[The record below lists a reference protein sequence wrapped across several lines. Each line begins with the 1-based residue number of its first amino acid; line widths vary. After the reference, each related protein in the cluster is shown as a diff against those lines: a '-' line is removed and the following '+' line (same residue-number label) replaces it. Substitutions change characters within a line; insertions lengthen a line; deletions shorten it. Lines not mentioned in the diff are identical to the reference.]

1 MARVVAGTDIGR
13 REHNAALGWAADLQL
28 AGRLDGEELLG
39 EGFNLGGV
47 LQQLVQDEVQQALA
61 VVAAS
66 AVHQLQQRLQF
77 EACTQHQHRTST
89 TRILCK
95 SLMSCYLSCH
105 ECDVRI
111 VDLLQR
117 NTKTFSQNLG

>member
-1 MARVVAGTDIGR
+1 MTHMAFCILSTPGMVAHAWCHVARVVACTNIDR
-13 REHNAALGWAADLQL
+13 RESDALGWVADLQL
-28 AGRLDGEELLG
+28 AGRLDGEELLR

-66 AVHQLQQRLQF
+66 AVHQLQQRFQF
-77 EACTQHQHRTST
+77 EACTQYQHRIS

-95 SLMSCYLSCH
+95 S
-105 ECDVRI
+105 EG
-111 VDLLQR
+111 LL
-117 NTKTFSQNLG
+117 FVMP

>member
-1 MARVVAGTDIGR
+1 MVCSLKCAKYGSSCLVALWQRVVACTEIGR
-13 REHNAALGWAADLQL
+13 HNAALGWVADLQL

-39 EGFNLGGV
+39 EGFNLGGI

-77 EACTQHQHRTST
+77 EACTQHQHSTST

-95 SLMSCYLSCH
+95 
-105 ECDVRI
+105 
-111 VDLLQR
+111 
-117 NTKTFSQNLG
+117 